1 MNALQVMRK
10 AIDTTATRVIMG
22 AVLLVFMFWGVSGRR
37 DLGNGIVATVNG
49 VAITEVD
56 RSGLLRRVLRQAGA
70 GVSDEQAAAMA
81 ADVLQQLIKQEAMLQ
96 EAERL
101 GIHVSAAEIRKEI
114 LAEDG
119 FKGKD
124 GKFDEKLFKQRL
136 RNMNYTQGT
145 YEETIR
151 KGLMLQKLT
160 ELVANSVIL
169 SNEEGW
175 TLYQKD
181 QTRVSL
187 AFVRIP
193 TTAFL
198 TDIQIADSER
208 DAFVAAN
215 KDKIEASYKDNYD
228 RFYNLPKRYQLRM
241 ILLRTDI
248 EGADKEAVRAKAEQV
263 RGLAAAGG
271 DFSELAKRWS
281 EDLTAASGGGL
292 GERPMSQFDPAEIT
306 AADAAGVGSVTGV
319 FETARGFE
327 ILQVEKVTDARVI
340 SLEEATPDIAVAM
353 LKEERVPK
361 LAADF
366 ATGLLADWSTNKVP
380 PTEKLAARNLVVE
393 MTETFSAA
401 QPTIPTIGENAEIS
415 AALRTATVGTVL
427 PKVYEIRG
435 LSYVIAVHDRQEPTR
450 AEYDGQA
457 TMVRAQ
463 LLRQRQQEF
472 VTAWADEVVARAD
485 VVRAPAKSKDAQ

>member
-1 MNALQVMRK
+1 MTAMQGIRK

-22 AVLLVFMFWGVSGRR
+22 AVLVVFMFWGVSSPR

-70 GVSDEQAAAMA
+70 GVTDEQAAAMA

-119 FKGKD
+119 FKGPD
-124 GKFDEKLFKQRL
+124 GKFDEKTFKLRL
-136 RNMNYTQGT
+136 RNMNYTQGA

-169 SNEEGW
+169 STEEGW
-175 TLYQKD
+175 TLYQQD

-198 TDIQIADSER
+198 GDIQIPDGER
-208 DAFVAAN
+208 DSFVAAN
-215 KDKIEASYKDNYD
+215 KEKIEASYKENYD
-228 RFYNLPKRYQLRM
+228 RFYNLPKRYQLRL

-248 EGADKEAVRAKAEQV
+248 EGADKEVVRAKAEQV
-263 RGLAAAGG
+263 RALVAAGG
-271 DFSELAKRWS
+271 DFSELVTGSA
-281 EDLTAASGGGL
+281 DGGL
-292 GERPMSQFDPAEIT
+292 
-306 AADAAGVGSVTGV
+306 DARDLDGSVQFGV
-319 FETARGFE
+319 AQQKRIDLRCRCGF
-327 ILQVEKVTDARVI
+327 A
-340 SLEEATPDIAVAM
+340 
-353 LKEERVPK
+353 
-361 LAADF
+361 
-366 ATGLLADWSTNKVP
+366 N
-380 PTEKLAARNLVVE
+380 
-393 MTETFSAA
+393 
-401 QPTIPTIGENAEIS
+401 
-415 AALRTATVGTVL
+415 
-427 PKVYEIRG
+427 
-435 LSYVIAVHDRQEPTR
+435 
-450 AEYDGQA
+450 
-457 TMVRAQ
+457 
-463 LLRQRQQEF
+463 
-472 VTAWADEVVARAD
+472 
-485 VVRAPAKSKDAQ
+485 